1 MESSGLPRTTARS
14 RGLGTG
20 ILERVGLRDIDG
32 WMAFSALG
40 LILCSIYTLHQTS
53 DQVIPGAPEYYTQ
66 RQAVY
71 GLVGIV
77 AMIAIA
83 RVDYSRFRE
92 LRVGIYTFLCASILT
107 IFAFGVTARGSTQS
121 LDLPFFSF
129 QPAELGKLL
138 LVLSLAGFV
147 IDGARRGS
155 EAGRTVRYL
164 ALGLAPTGMVLLQD
178 LGTSLVYAAITVA
191 IMIAAG
197 VRWSHLAAIAAAA
210 LAFIAFVL
218 VLMPMAGAPVLKEYQ
233 TERLTSF
240 LSPTSDIG
248 GAGYQQNQA
257 KVAAGSGGTTGRG
270 DQATQS
276 ELGFVP
282 ERHTDFIFA
291 VIAERYGFLGAALV
305 LSLYALL
312 FWRALRLMTLSKNFY
327 GTLVAAGIAGSIMF
341 QVFVNVGMNLGIMPI
356 TGIPLPL
363 MSYGGSA
370 IIATFLMIG
379 VLQSIHIGSRAG
391 QGGPWSQ

>member
-1 MESSGLPRTTARS
+1 MESSRLPRTRPGRRTTRLDLLDRAGVRHM
-14 RGLGTG
+14 
-20 ILERVGLRDIDG
+20 DG
-32 WMAFSALG
+32 WLAFSALG

-53 DQVIPGAPEYYTQ
+53 GQVIPGAPAYYTQ

-71 GLVGIV
+71 GLMGIV

-107 IFAFGVTARGSTQS
+107 IFAFGVTSRGSTQS

-155 EAGRTVRYL
+155 EKQRTVRYL

-178 LGTSLVYAAITVA
+178 LGTSLVFAAITLA
-191 IMIAAG
+191 IMVAAG
-197 VRWSHLAAIAAAA
+197 VRWSHLAVVGTGAV
-210 LAFIAFVL
+210 AFIAFVL
-218 VLMPMAGAPVLKEYQ
+218 VLMPMAGAPVLKDYQ
-233 TERLTSF
+233 QERLTSF
-240 LSPTSDIG
+240 LSPTADIG

-291 VIAERYGFLGAALV
+291 VVAERYGFVGAALV
-305 LSLYALL
+305 LSLFALL
-312 FWRALRLMTLSKNFY
+312 FWRALRLMTLSKNLY

-379 VLQSIHIGSRAG
+379 VLQSIHIESRAG
-391 QGGPWSQ
+391 QRGPWSQ